1 MSTNSLPDAEQGTA
15 QGLTNLADGMQQI
28 ADAVAAAMG
37 VDVTIADDTLL
48 RVAGTGPFAAARGG
62 RVPRGC
68 AFERALYCAE
78 TVVVEDPREAS
89 FCAGCQ
95 GREGCAETF
104 GMCTPI
110 TVNSGTAGILAIVAF
125 TSEQRDRIRTS
136 LSSYVRFL
144 EKMAELIATKMTEH
158 RLMMALE
165 KRSCELEA
173 VVNHIYQ
180 GVICVDASCRIR
192 QINARAVELLK
203 LQAAM
208 PREGD
213 DLETIWPD
221 CLLIKCMKQKRSSV
235 NTGET
240 YLTPSGKLV
249 RLLSSASALLHGDE
263 IIGGVVTFSDLES
276 THSDA
281 FRAIERG
288 TSFTFGDIIGTSD
301 AMAKAK
307 SQGLTAAQFD
317 SNILLTGETG
327 TGKELFARAI
337 HSASPRC
344 DFPFVS
350 VNCAAVPESLLESE
364 LFGYEPGA
372 FTGASKN
379 GKPGKF
385 ELANHGTLFLD
396 EIGDMSLFLQ
406 SKLLRAVQNKEITRV
421 GGLYPK
427 RIDARIISAT
437 NQDLAERMRTQRFRS
452 DLYYRLNV
460 VPVALPPLRQRP
472 EDVPVLVRYFVAY
485 YSRKFG
491 KAVTGMAPDA
501 LDLLM
506 MYDWPGNVRELENV
520 VEYAVS
526 FAAGNHITAEELRVR
541 MPSSDSSSP
550 ICPAPGDLK
559 SAVREFQKRMVKEA
573 IARRGS
579 SPAAKELVAEELGI
593 SRATLYRILSQN

>member
-1 MSTNSLPDAEQGTA
+1 MNTSSLPNAAQETV
-15 QGLTNLADGMQQI
+15 QGLISLADSMQQI

-37 VDVTIADDTLL
+37 VDVTIADYALL
-48 RVAGTGPFAAARGG
+48 RVAGTGPFAAACGE
-62 RVPRGC
+62 RVPGGC

-78 TVVVEDPREAS
+78 TLIVEDPREAS
-89 FCAGCQ
+89 LCAGCQ
-95 GREGCAETF
+95 GRDGCAETF

-110 TVNSGTAGILAIVAF
+110 TVNGGRAGILAIVAF
-125 TSEQRDRIRTS
+125 TSEQRNRIRGS

-173 VVNHIYQ
+173 VVNHIHQ
-180 GVICVDASCRIR
+180 GVVCVDASCRIR
-192 QINARAVELLK
+192 QMNARAVELLK
-203 LQAAM
+203 LQASV
-208 PREGD
+208 PRAGD
-213 DLETIWPD
+213 SLEKTWPD
-221 CLLIKCMKQKRSSV
+221 CLLLKCMKQNRSCA

-240 YLTPSGKLV
+240 YLAPSGKLV
-249 RLLSSASALLHGDE
+249 RFLSSASALVHGDE

-288 TSFTFGDIIGTSD
+288 TSFTFDDIIGTSD

-307 SQGLTAAQFD
+307 RQALTAAQFD

-437 NQDLAERMRTQRFRS
+437 NQDLGERMRTQRFRS
-452 DLYYRLNV
+452 DLYYHLNV

-472 EDVPVLVRYFVAY
+472 EDVPVLVRHFVAY

-491 KAVTGMAPDA
+491 RAVTGIARDA

-506 MYDWPGNVRELENV
+506 AYDWLGNVRELENV

-526 FAAGNHITAEELRVR
+526 FATGNHITAEELRV
-541 MPSSDSSSP
+541 
-550 ICPAPGDLK
+550 
-559 SAVREFQKRMVKEA
+559 
-573 IARRGS
+573 
-579 SPAAKELVAEELGI
+579 
-593 SRATLYRILSQN
+593 